1 MSLICH
7 SCDMTL
13 GAEHGLRPLVR
24 STADQERAARSA
36 QSYQVVTGWSDR
48 WILLSLHVAAVVND
62 M

>member
-1 MSLICH
+1 
-7 SCDMTL
+7 
-13 GAEHGLRPLVR
+13 VR

-62 M
+62 IMFFYEQNDRVSFYLDYPI